1 MNCLSKYTDRELL
14 EYVYLILLQLNVKV
28 NELNNDNKQFSM
40 NLAADLMGNML
51 DDSSPFNRR

>member
-14 EYVYLILLQLNVKV
+14 EYIYLMLLQLNMKV
-28 NELNNDNKQFSM
+28 NDLNDDNKYFSM

-51 DDSSPFNRR
+51 DNSNPFNRK